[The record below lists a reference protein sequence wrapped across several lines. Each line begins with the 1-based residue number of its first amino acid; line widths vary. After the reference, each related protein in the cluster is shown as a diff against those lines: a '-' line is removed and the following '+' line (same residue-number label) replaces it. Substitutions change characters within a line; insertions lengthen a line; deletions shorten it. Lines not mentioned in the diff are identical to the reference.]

1 MLLINEE
8 RENRPMIQN
17 VIIKKRTWEITS
29 KAIMMLLFAIVMLC
43 PKAHGY
49 SVDDKLKLEQWYAKR
64 VDDVVENIVGK
75 GKVITYVN
83 VYLETIQTQKAKDVY
98 NVESAV
104 PKANKGFGWSESGTS
119 NFTLPGIPVRDGQ
132 APTGASKYEHTT
144 EQQLELPQ
152 TMLKKMDV
160 MIVVDSKVSE
170 KDLKI
175 IPNIAAGVLGMNRER
190 GDSIMVQ
197 KMPFPPPPG
206 IEEQFKKPEVL
217 IDAAKFA
224 TVVLLV
230 FAALMVFFVL
240 GRIFLKD
247 FAKMAE
253 SFHIKMDEE
262 IKRQQIEGHLIFRP
276 EIADGNSQGRK
287 LINSSASTPELEGQ
301 DNSFTQ
307 ERVLKHF
314 DFVNEANVDRLSFLL
329 RDEDPKKIA
338 ITLSFLTPQNSA
350 YVLAN
355 IEPAKRAEVTS
366 MLTQVFDADPDKV
379 KEWEQLVRNKINY
392 VVGGSDVLTEMLD
405 TADDQSRDRILA
417 DIAVKNP
424 ALAEELRQNLFMFES
439 IEYLD
444 DADIKTLLNK
454 VSNEQLAV
462 ALQGASESFIEQ
474 LLSNKTQGAQDML
487 KESMSLSQKMPEKQI
502 HEVRQVIVRTARQLI
517 KDGYI
522 THKKPRKVEA
532 YIV

>member
-1 MLLINEE
+1 MTQ
-8 RENRPMIQN
+8 RV
-17 VIIKKRTWEITS
+17 VIKNKILKMVAKVT
-29 KAIMMLLFAIVMLC
+29 MVFLFAIIVLC
-43 PKAHGY
+43 PKLQGY

-98 NVESAV
+98 NVESGA
-104 PKANKGFGWSESGTS
+104 PKANKGFGWSESGTN
-119 NFTLPGIPVRDGQ
+119 NFSLPGIPVKDGQ
-132 APTGASKYEHTT
+132 GPMGASKYEHTT

-175 IPNIAAGVLGMNRER
+175 IPNIAAGVLGMDRER

-206 IEEQFKKPEVL
+206 IEEEFKKPEIL
-217 IDAAKFA
+217 IDAAKFV
-224 TVVLLV
+224 TIVLLV
-230 FAALMVFFVL
+230 FAALLVFFIL
-240 GRIFLKD
+240 GRVFLKD
-247 FAKMAE
+247 FSKMAE
-253 SFHIKMDEE
+253 SFHIRMDEE
-262 IKRQQIEGHLIFRP
+262 IKREQVEGHLIFRP
-276 EIADGNSQGRK
+276 EIAEGSARGRK
-287 LINSSASTPELEGQ
+287 MINGASSTEELNSGQ
-301 DNSFTQ
+301 DQSLLQ
-307 ERVLKHF
+307 EKFIKHF
-314 DFVNEANVDRLSFLL
+314 DFVNDTNVDRLSFLL
-329 RDEDPKKIA
+329 KDEDPQKIA

-366 MLTQVFDADPDKV
+366 MLTQVFDADPDRV
-379 KEWEQLVRNKINY
+379 KEWELQVKNKINY

-439 IEYLD
+439 IEYLE

-454 VSNEQLAV
+454 VSNEQLAI
-462 ALQGASESFIEQ
+462 ALQGSSANFIEQ
-474 LLSNKTQGAQDML
+474 LLANKTKGAQDML
-487 KESMSLSQKMPEKQI
+487 KESMALSQKMPEKQI
-502 HEVRQVIVRTARQLI
+502 HEVRQIIVRTARQLI